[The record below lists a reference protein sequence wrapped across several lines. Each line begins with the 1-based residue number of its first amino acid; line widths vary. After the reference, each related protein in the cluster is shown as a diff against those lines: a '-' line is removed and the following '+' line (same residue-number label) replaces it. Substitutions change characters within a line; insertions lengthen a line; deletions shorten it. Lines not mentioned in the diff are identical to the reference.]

1 MWHELVPAIAAT
13 HAHTRGWIT
22 RWVIVVVVAAAG
34 LLFRRRRARRR

>member
-22 RWVIVVVVAAAG
+22 RWVIVLVVAAAG
-34 LLFRRRRARRR
+34 FVFRRRRGRRR